1 MSKELTLDELEALAR
16 RATPGPWWIDSH
28 GHTLTSQADDFLTV
42 VQFDHKD
49 RESVRH
55 KDTGNLSAWRNDN
68 DASYIATF
76 GPDTTLRL
84 IARIRELEALVPK
97 KPVFKLSTRSTMDRD
112 IPSDETHAPRRL
124 PSNSNYIASRFG
136 LGMLIANHASVCDH
150 ADADKST
157 AVGYFYDSRK
167 DGGVLHTLL
176 HGNAYIVCAVCRDEI
191 LTDL

>member
-28 GHTLTSQADDFLTV
+28 GHTLISQADDFLTV

-84 IARIRELEALVPK
+84 IARIRELEALVSK
-97 KPVFKLSTRSTMDRD
+97 KPMVT
-112 IPSDETHAPRRL
+112 P
-124 PSNSNYIASRFG
+124 N
-136 LGMLIANHASVCDH
+136 
-150 ADADKST
+150 
-157 AVGYFYDSRK
+157 
-167 DGGVLHTLL
+167 
-176 HGNAYIVCAVCRDEI
+176 
-191 LTDL
+191 